1 MGTGN
6 APILSQAGDL
16 LPTVQM
22 HVLEQAERKAERLT
36 QHHGHE
42 LLLYPYFQQKGW
54 HIGNASSQ
62 THLQAKGQQVDQQE
76 LGFPMP

>member
-1 MGTGN
+1 MPPT
-6 APILSQAGDL
+6 PSQAGYL

-22 HVLEQAERKAERLT
+22 YVLEQTERKAERLT

-42 LLLYPYFQQKGW
+42 LLLYPYFQQEGR
-54 HIGNASSQ
+54 HIGNAGSQ
-62 THLQAKGQQVDQQE
+62 AHLQAKGEQVDQQE